1 MADCISNKALNCD
14 GRETSLTNNSATCW
28 HVSCHH

>member
-14 GRETSLTNNSATCW
+14 GRETSLTNNSATA
-28 HVSCHH
+28 VSCHH